1 MLCGKSYAIIKTQ
14 IVFSSNIS
22 YICQEEHFIMHL
34 TTLSVINFKNYGHAD
49 LELSPRINC
58 FVGENGVGKTNLL
71 DAIHYLALCKSNL
84 NPVDTHN
91 IQYDAEF
98 AVVQGVFS
106 RKDKDE
112 NIYCAIRR
120 NRRKQF
126 KRNQKDYKRLAEHI
140 GLIPLV
146 MISPA
151 DYILIQGGSEERRK
165 WMNGVIGQYDRI
177 YLENVISYNR
187 ILTQRNK
194 LLKENATS
202 AATRDVLEVL
212 DQQLVQYGVPVYQA
226 RREFVDRLTPV
237 FQRYYQHV
245 SGDKEQ
251 VKLHF
256 YSQLMENDFVTAL
269 RSSRQKDLVVQYT
282 TTGIHKDDISMDLGE
297 HPLKKTGSQGQQ
309 KTYLVALK
317 LAEFEFMQET
327 MQNTPILLL
336 DDVFDKLDA
345 FRVKQII
352 QLVAENRFG
361 QIFITDTNESRMM
374 NILKEIPAGHRVFTI
389 TKDGIIPRQP

>member
-1 MLCGKSYAIIKTQ
+1 MFFRKSYAIINPQ
-14 IVFSSNIS
+14 IVFSFNIP
-22 YICQEEHFIMHL
+22 YICSIEHMIMHL
-34 TTLSVINFKNYGHAD
+34 EKLSVINFKNYAQAD
-49 LELSPRINC
+49 LELSSKINC

-84 NPVDTHN
+84 NPVDTQN
-91 IQYDAEF
+91 ISYDAEF
-98 AVVQGVFS
+98 SVIQGVFN
-106 RKDKDE
+106 RKEKE
-112 NIYCAIRR
+112 ETIYCSIRR
-120 NRRKQF
+120 NKKKQF

-194 LLKENATS
+194 LLKDNSNSIAS
-202 AATRDVLEVL
+202 RDVLEVL
-212 DQQLVQYGVPVYQA
+212 DAQLVQYGEPVYQA
-226 RREFVDRLTPV
+226 RRDFVDRLTPV

-245 SGDKEQ
+245 SGNKEE
-251 VKLHF
+251 VKLNYF
-256 YSQLMENDFVTAL
+256 SQLMENDFEAAL
-269 RSSRQKDLVVQYT
+269 RSSRQKDLIVQYT
-282 TTGIHKDDISMDLGE
+282 TTGIHKDDISMDLGD

-336 DDVFDKLDA
+336 DDVFDKFDA

-361 QIFITDTNESRMM
+361 QIFITDTNETRMM
-374 NILKEIPAGHRVFTI
+374 DILREIPAAHRVFNI
-389 TKDGIIPRQP
+389 AKEGNILQQP